1 MRIQKSHWQLNKIS
15 AALLVLAIAG
25 CKSGHEGSGDD
36 GTPTDPDPTT
46 PVQVSI
52 PSTASFSE
60 PTSGS
65 NTESITVTL
74 SEALSSEL
82 NLTISTSDITAR
94 SEGAFKNFDSI
105 SAQVITIPAGSTSA
119 SLPLNILHNNLHE
132 ANKTLQYSISADSS
146 DDYELSNTLSTVT
159 ITDADAEPTV
169 SFSHSNKVVLE
180 GDTAQSN
187 IELSHYSYKDITVTL
202 EQTGIATDDDYTSNL
217 TSLTVQIN
225 AESLSSPISIT
236 AKQDGLS
243 EGGETVIYKM
253 IASGNAVIDTS
264 SDTLSFYIPGDNQ
277 INDTGYVNYF
287 DGANFDS
294 QVAPTSYPN
303 QDAEYGLDS
312 ADGTN
317 HADGQHGFKF
327 TKLDYSGNILPNNA
341 SDWSCVRDERTGMY
355 IEAKQQPIDLP
366 NQSVIDQWLEDYA
379 DDPDA
384 NPYPYSTESAYW
396 RSSAYLYTWYDSV
409 STTNGGSA
417 GHKNDELLADGPIS
431 SACAYST
438 VSGGDRRCDTEGYL
452 ANLNSF
458 GVCGINNWRLP
469 SPAEARS
476 FINYNVGT
484 IDPTTVDFFSYIN
497 NANSV
502 DTIYTQS
509 TSAGAT
515 SSAWCMNTQTGQMK
529 LCNKGTYRGVIAV
542 SGVVE

>member
-1 MRIQKSHWQLNKIS
+1 MHKQKSHWQLNKTS
-15 AALLVLAIAG
+15 AALLVLAVAG
-25 CKSGHEGSGDD
+25 CKSGHEGSSG

-52 PSTASFSE
+52 PNTISFLE

-65 NTESITVTL
+65 STESITVTL

-82 NLTISTSDITAR
+82 SLTLSTTDVTAR
-94 SEGAFKNFDSI
+94 SEGTFKNYDSI
-105 SAQVITIPAGSTSA
+105 SSQVITIPAGSTSA

-132 ANKTLQYSISADSS
+132 TNKTLQYTISADSS
-146 DDYELSNTLSTVT
+146 DSYELSNAISTVT
-159 ITDADAEPTV
+159 ITDADAEPIV
-169 SFSHSNKVVLE
+169 SFSHNNKVVLE
-180 GDTAQSN
+180 GDTAQSK
-187 IELSHYSYKDITVTL
+187 IELSHYSYKDITITL
-202 EQTGIATDDDYTSNL
+202 EQSGIATDDDYTSNL
-217 TSLTVQIN
+217 TSLTIQIN
-225 AESLSSPISIT
+225 AEELSSPISIT

-243 EGGETVIYKM
+243 EGGETVIYTM
-253 IASGNAVIDTS
+253 NASGNAVIDTS
-264 SDTLSFYIPGDNQ
+264 NDTLSFYIPGDNQ

-287 DGANFDS
+287 DGANFDAQVS
-294 QVAPTSYPN
+294 QPAYPN
-303 QDAEYGLDS
+303 QDAEYGLDPV
-312 ADGTN
+312 DGAEHT
-317 HADGQHGFKF
+317 DGQHGFKF
-327 TKLDYSGNILPNNA
+327 TKLDYSGNILPNSA
-341 SDWSCVRDERTGMY
+341 SDWACVRDERTGMY

-366 NQSVIDQWLEDYA
+366 SQGVIDQWLEDYA
-379 DDPDA
+379 EDPDA

-438 VSGGDRRCDTEGYL
+438 NSGGNRRCDAEGYL

-458 GVCGINNWRLP
+458 GACGVNNWRLP

-484 IDPTTVDFFSYIN
+484 IDPATVDYFPYIKN
-497 NANSV
+497 VSSV

-509 TSAGAT
+509 TSVGAT
-515 SSAWCMNTQTGQMK
+515 SSAWCMSTQTGQMK
-529 LCNKGTYRGVIAV
+529 LCNKGTYQGVIAV